1 MICCHVQDAWQEWDW
16 EEDLWDEGS
25 EWDEYITVKETTSE
39 GESGGDGD
47 GQIFFG
53 RVDEEHIS
61 TYINIYQILIAYNM
75 ALIDTHS
82 VYNMLLIVYIICY
95 S

>member
-47 GQIFFG
+47 GQIFLFE

-75 ALIDTHS
+75 ALI
-82 VYNMLLIVYIICY
+82 VYIICY